1 MKTFAKKKIDI
12 VIEAPAVNRVLAKL
26 DELGVLGYTVVPA
39 ISGSG
44 REGSWNRDATVGDSG
59 RMVLIFSIID
69 AARVDQVLD
78 AIFKLVERQMGI
90 VTISDVEVVRPDHF

>member
-1 MKTFAKKKIDI
+1 MKTFAKKRIDI

-39 ISGSG
+39 IGG
-44 REGSWNRDATVGDSG
+44 RGHEGSWNRDATVGDTG
-59 RMVLIFSIID
+59 RMVLIFSIVD
-69 AARVDQVLD
+69 SVRVDPVLD
-78 AIFKLVERQMGI
+78 AIFKLVERQIGI